1 MHRRLHRLPYNCT
14 LGPVLLNCKMHCPA
28 KADGK
33 MHCPAKADVFPHD
46 HLHFNRHMSLRN
58 CAFFPD
64 SARVTSSC
72 RFVDGR
78 CLIASTRIYHMP
90 FCLFLVSLQFKSSII
105 RFLEAFSATTT
116 LDSRGGAS
124 SHIVRRNAANSYDPT
139 VAILDSGL
147 ILLFHNWPQLQN
159 RSHLKTG
166 MFPNLPAALID

>member
-1 MHRRLHRLPYNCT
+1 
-14 LGPVLLNCKMHCPA
+14 
-28 KADGK
+28 
-33 MHCPAKADVFPHD
+33 
-46 HLHFNRHMSLRN
+46 
-58 CAFFPD
+58 
-64 SARVTSSC
+64 
-72 RFVDGR
+72 
-78 CLIASTRIYHMP
+78 MP